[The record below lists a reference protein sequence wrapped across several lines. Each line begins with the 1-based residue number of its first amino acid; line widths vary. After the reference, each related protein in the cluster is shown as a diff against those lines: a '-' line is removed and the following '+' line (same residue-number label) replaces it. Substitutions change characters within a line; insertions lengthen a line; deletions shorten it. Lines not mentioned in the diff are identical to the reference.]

1 VYVLGY
7 CKFRDQG
14 KETRCFFLRSYS
26 RGLSPHIWV
35 GPSAGLW
42 SNGDL
47 SEYGHAWHVLKVV
60 WLSVLQNVP
69 LKWEE
74 EPLQRGRVEASC
86 SMKLKWQAGQSEGSW
101 VGFPKCGLPEAVV
114 GGWEG
119 GQDAV
124 IMSLREENLLV
135 PGLFI
140 PRAAVCLSVA
150 FYHPHFS

>member
-1 VYVLGY
+1 
-7 CKFRDQG
+7 
-14 KETRCFFLRSYS
+14 
-26 RGLSPHIWV
+26 
-35 GPSAGLW
+35 
-42 SNGDL
+42 
-47 SEYGHAWHVLKVV
+47 
-60 WLSVLQNVP
+60 
-69 LKWEE
+69 
-74 EPLQRGRVEASC
+74 
-86 SMKLKWQAGQSEGSW
+86 M
-101 VGFPKCGLPEAVV
+101 GFPKCGLPEAVV